1 MHTLKI
7 VGLGPGSMAYLTLSV
22 YNLLMDSPV
31 VYLRTERHPIVAE
44 LAEKGMRYQSFDYF
58 YEEAET
64 FEDTYRNIS
73 NAVLE
78 KLKTQDVVY
87 AVPGN
92 PFVAEST
99 VSMLL
104 EKADN
109 EAFKVEIFHGASF
122 LDALITT
129 LKYDPVEGLTI
140 KDALKIS
147 PLEVT
152 DKVDHIWIQVYN
164 QQVASQLKIH
174 LMECFEDDHDVI
186 VVQAAGIPEL
196 EKVKTLKLCEMDY
209 DADLF
214 NHLTSV
220 FVKRASKPR
229 FDWYDLLKIMD
240 TLRSENGCPWD
251 REQTHHSLTPYLIE
265 EAYEVK
271 EAVNLEEDE
280 SLIDELGDVLLQV
293 VFHAQIGQ
301 EEGYFN
307 WRDIVTAICEK
318 MVRRHPHVFGELS
331 VSDSEEVLKN
341 WQAIKDVEKS
351 HVTISES
358 MKAVSKGMPAMMRS
372 HKVQKR
378 ASNVGFDWADV
389 RSALEKVKEEVLEIE
404 EALALKCESSLRE
417 ELGDLLLI
425 VTNVVRKSG
434 NDSEVLLNEALDK
447 FIERFEYV
455 EQQMKSHNY
464 AMAYEQIEIMEAF
477 WVESKLKK
485 IKK

>member
-22 YNLLMDSPV
+22 YNLLMDSPLI
-31 VYLRTERHPIVAE
+31 YLRTERHPIVKE

-58 YEEAET
+58 YEVAET
-64 FEDTYRNIS
+64 FDDTYKSIS
-73 NAVLE
+73 DAISE
-78 KLKTQDVVY
+78 KLKTENVVY

-104 EKADN
+104 EKANRGDF
-109 EAFKVEIFHGASF
+109 EVEIFHGASF

-147 PLEVT
+147 SLEIT

-174 LMECFEDDHDVI
+174 LMDCFDDEHEVI

-196 EKVKTLKLCEMDY
+196 EKVKCLKLCEMDY
-209 DADLF
+209 DASLF

-220 FVKRASKPR
+220 FVKRAKKPK

-240 TLRSENGCPWD
+240 ALRSENGCPWD
-251 REQTHHSLTPYLIE
+251 REQTHTSLTPYLIE

-271 EAVNLEEDE
+271 EAVDLEDDE

-293 VFHAQIGQ
+293 VFHAQIGE

-307 WRDIVTAICEK
+307 WRDIVSAICEK
-318 MVRRHPHVFGELS
+318 MVRRHSHVFGDVS
-331 VSDSEEVLKN
+331 VSGSDEVLKN
-341 WQAIKDVEKS
+341 WQAIKDSEKS
-351 HVTISES
+351 HTTISES
-358 MKAVSKGMPAMMRS
+358 MKSVSKGMPATMRS

-378 ASNVGFDWADV
+378 AANVGFDWADV
-389 RSALEKVKEEVLEIE
+389 GSALEKVKEEVSEIE
-404 EALALKCESSLRE
+404 EALALKCETALRE

-434 NDSEVLLNEALDK
+434 LDSEVLLNEAIDK

-455 EQQMKSHNY
+455 EQQMKGHNY
-464 AMAYEQIEIMEAF
+464 VMTYDQIEIMEAF
-477 WVESKLKK
+477 WVESKSKK
-485 IKK
+485 MKK